1 MSWRSIVISNPAR
14 LHREHY
20 SLAIEQDETVY
31 VPFEDVAVIV
41 LNNPQITLTHPVL
54 AACAEYGIALF
65 STNFTHTPNGV
76 FLPFGTHT
84 RATRIFRLQLKAT
97 QPTKK
102 RVWAEIVK
110 AKIRNQARCLR
121 YARQIEDSRLEKLA
135 LAVRSGDVGN
145 FEARAAKWY
154 FDRLFGKKFSRVQDT
169 PINASLNY
177 GYAVLRGA
185 VARQLVLH
193 RLHPPMGIFHSNEQ
207 NAFNLADDLIEPFRP
222 VVDLYVAT
230 HLPAILETLEIPKAS
245 LIRLLNVDTV
255 MPEGVTAVS
264 TAIEY
269 AVESFVRVLEGTGKN
284 LSLPELIPIR
294 THFRET

>member
-1 MSWRSIVISNPAR
+1 MSWRSIIISNPAR
-14 LHREHY
+14 LRREHY
-20 SLAIEQDETVY
+20 SLAIEQEEAVF
-31 VPFEDVAVIV
+31 VPFEDIAVIV
-41 LNNPQITLTHPVL
+41 LDSPKITLTQPVL
-54 AACAEYGIALF
+54 AACAECGIALF
-65 STNFTHTPNGV
+65 STDFAHTPNGV

-84 RATRIFRLQLKAT
+84 RTTRILRLQLRAT
-97 QPTKK
+97 LPVKK
-102 RVWAEIVK
+102 RIWAEIVK

-121 YARQIEDSRLEKLA
+121 YAGQPDDNRLEKLA

-145 FEARAAKWY
+145 FEAKAAKWY
-154 FDRLFGKKFSRVQDT
+154 FDRLFGNRFSRIQET
-169 PINASLNY
+169 PVNACLNY

-193 RLHPPMGIFHSNEQ
+193 GLHPPMGIFHSNEQ

-230 HLPAILETLEIPKAS
+230 HLPAILKAPDIPKAS
-245 LIRLLNVDTV
+245 LVRLLNVDMV

-269 AVESFVRVLEGTGKN
+269 AVESFVRVLDGTDKN